1 MAEHVGKQLGYY
13 QLLRLLGRG
22 GFASVYQGEHVHLKS
37 LAAIKVLNTR
47 LTEDLQENFLNE
59 ARILARLTHPG
70 IVRLL
75 DFGIDEGVP
84 FLVMEYAPY
93 GTLRQLHPRNVKLP
107 LVMVTN
113 YVNQIADGLQ
123 YAHAYKL
130 IHRDL
135 KPDNVLIGQRGNL
148 LLSDFGVALIA
159 QTTASRNAEVN
170 FAGTAAYMAPEQL
183 RGMPQLAS
191 DQYALGIM
199 VYEWLCG
206 TRPFHGTVVE
216 LYNQHAIIPP
226 PLLREHVPDL
236 SVEAEQVVL
245 RALSK
250 DPHERFPDVRTFAV
264 TLERAC
270 QTVQGQ
276 GGADIY
282 VARQTA
288 SQHLYAVTPAT
299 QAQDNASAEPS
310 TSNQPES
317 FTPET
322 PLLPS
327 EPSTFSSSAPLATPH
342 LPEPTIP
349 HTEPSTSQAFY
360 AISQAPLPPPE
371 QFRPSQ
377 AQRPTP
383 QAGQSQGL
391 SAPPLDGQPTQEL
404 PVSAATV
411 VQPIQKVPTLAPGN
425 QSDQE
430 IAATKPVRKK
440 RTRRRVVLLG
450 ASLLLLVALIFG
462 YTNLSIFS
470 HAKQRSAE
478 VAAATSTATPGPT
491 SSVASARATSTAGK
505 PGTTAGSTPVS
516 NRSPSTNSTGSSV
529 NGKSSPTG
537 ALTPTAQAL
546 PTAGSTSIAGSTPT
560 SAAVATPTATSA
572 PPTPT
577 PTTAV
582 QNCTTY
588 SWSMSAATGSKTGS
602 FTTSANCGTVRATI
616 SSGLLSV
623 TNITIQACTASG
635 CGSARLALPGSTV
648 TLLSN
653 VAAGT
658 SFYLKTTS
666 VLSLGTTIS
675 GTASC

>member
-22 GFASVYQGEHVHLKS
+22 GFASVYQGEHIHLKS
-37 LAAIKVLNTR
+37 LAAIKVLNTH
-47 LTEDLQENFLNE
+47 LTEDLQENFLDE

-93 GTLRQLHPRNVKLP
+93 GTLRQLHPRNMKLP

-113 YVNQIADGLQ
+113 YVNQIAEGLQ
-123 YAHAYKL
+123 YAHSHKL

-216 LYNQHAIIPP
+216 LYNQHAVIPP
-226 PLLREHVPDL
+226 PSLRGHVPEL
-236 SVEAEQVVL
+236 PVEAEQVVL

-250 DPHERFPDVRTFAV
+250 DPHERFPDVRAFAV
-264 TLERAC
+264 ALERAS
-270 QTVQGQ
+270 QKVQGQ

-282 VARQTA
+282 AVRQPA
-288 SQHLYAVTPAT
+288 SPHRDVVNPVTQPR
-299 QAQDNASAEPS
+299 DNASADPS
-310 TSNQPES
+310 SSNQPAS

-327 EPSTFSSSAPLATPH
+327 EPSTFTSSSAPPATPQ
-342 LPEPTIP
+342 LPDPVIP
-349 HTEPSTSQAFY
+349 HTEPSTSQVFR
-360 AISQAPLPPPE
+360 AISQAPVPPPE
-371 QFRPSQ
+371 QIRPSQ
-377 AQRPTP
+377 VQLPTP
-383 QAGQSQGL
+383 PTAQWQGL
-391 SAPPLDGQPTQEL
+391 SASPVEELLTQET
-404 PVSAATV
+404 VSASTV
-411 VQPIQKVPTLAPGN
+411 VQPTSPTLV
-425 QSDQE
+425 QE
-430 IAATKPVRKK
+430 GQPERGIVITKPVRKK
-440 RTRRRVVLLG
+440 RTRRNVVLLC
-450 ASLLLLVALIFG
+450 AALFLLAVLVFG

-470 HAKQRSAE
+470 HAKQRSITASE
-478 VAAATSTATPGPT
+478 PGGAVTATGAAK
-491 SSVASARATSTAGK
+491 SGTAI
-505 PGTTAGSTPVS
+505 GSTPVS
-516 NRSPSTNSTGSSV
+516 NRSSSTNNTGSSV
-529 NGKSSPTG
+529 NGRSSSTG
-537 ALTPTAQAL
+537 ELTPTTQVL
-546 PTAGSTSIAGSTPT
+546 PTAGSTSVARSVPT
-560 SAAVATPTATSA
+560 SA
-572 PPTPT
+572 PTPT

-582 QNCTTY
+582 QSCTTY
-588 SWSMSAATGSKTGS
+588 GWSISSATGSRTGS
-602 FTTSANCGTVRATI
+602 FTTSANCGTVKATI
-616 SSGLLSV
+616 NSGLLSV
-623 TNITIQACTASG
+623 TNLTIQACTASG
-635 CGSARLALPGSTV
+635 CGSAQLAVPGSTV

-653 VAAGT
+653 VAART

-666 VLSLGTTIS
+666 VLSLGITIS
-675 GTASC
+675 GTLTC